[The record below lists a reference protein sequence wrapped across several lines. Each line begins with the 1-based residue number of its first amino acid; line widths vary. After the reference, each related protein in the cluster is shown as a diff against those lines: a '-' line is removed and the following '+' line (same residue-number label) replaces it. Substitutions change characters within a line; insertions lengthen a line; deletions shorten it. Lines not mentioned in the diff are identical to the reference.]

1 MLSVGAGVRQSALW
15 KTQYCSPVTRDDF
28 NRYVGDIQQRW
39 PLPFWLAR
47 SFETAEEW
55 NSWSSF
61 ELRPRASDHQG
72 AQLYHVLYHRHA
84 VVLGEAGSGKSFVAR
99 KAIELAAQRGII
111 PIFLP
116 LAEYS
121 RDLLTLIRQ
130 HSSDEV
136 LRATS
141 IEGTPAPRLYIFDG
155 YDEVAADR
163 FNDLV
168 SEINA
173 LVQGEPDSRILLTS
187 RQAFFVGRQ
196 AQLASPFEVFYILD
210 FSDEDVDVV
219 IRNARV
225 DREAFRKA
233 ANLAHLP
240 QELGNPLALDALLK
254 LFKAHGNL
262 GQTRSD
268 ALQHVVD
275 SALESRPTSN
285 PRAQKRALR
294 MLAIAMEV
302 AARNQL
308 TDEESVAVLQRA
320 MKIDAAAARTLL
332 DELAQSVLIR
342 TPEGYRFQLHSYGEY
357 LAAEELSEI
366 QETDRILH
374 LMYLDNTLRPS
385 DSWRNCVSY
394 LMERHCGIRSKFSRK
409 FPDWTLTASPAV
421 FDEQDRTA
429 IVGEL
434 SGSLSRENVYLLRH
448 PTIHVVHLARFVPRA
463 MLPQLRAAVESNN
476 DVEAANAALLL
487 AAYGDRTMADRLLS
501 LALDTTRNSYVRHHA
516 LVAYDQIGTPASVP
530 RLLDIQDWDEPTV
543 LSRIDAAAG
552 LIDSTNAPLVIAALC
567 RTDAI
572 ISSAVHRFYEL
583 NDPADLEAILD
594 ALIALP
600 ADALQR
606 NHLSYYLDRFWW
618 SLARS
623 WQPEWVDKV
632 VELVVRFE
640 EVGHPDDR
648 DLRRHFVPAMQSLP
662 DHGYAIGL
670 RIIERLLEAGR
681 DVHHLYQAIPALV
694 GPDIA
699 RWLVAQ
705 PGSENLVGTV
715 RSFGPPETTDVLQ
728 GPITPQQQET
738 LDQWQRKEQ
747 QLQERTQRLERT
759 IATSEDASVLY
770 PALAQVDPACWPEV
784 GADRCSWLATFVGE
798 QLGQLDLRTRIRW
811 RSETELTRPGVL
823 HLLLALI
830 NRYELRVADDE
841 PLAVALLVETH
852 ATRTYHQRFGL
863 SDSAVEAIEELL
875 EAVDTPN
882 PGLDQIL
889 SFIRDVD
896 LRTPRIM
903 AAIERITM
911 DEARPTWI
919 RDGAV
924 RTIAGAR
931 DAEAL
936 LRVAPTLPPDL
947 KRVTDDFLV
956 EAQHRGTI
964 ERRLR
969 HLLDDPAALA
979 SGVVD
984 IHFNNNPLEWVGKIR
999 EPAVWDKLV
1008 RLRRLALQRE
1018 LYTVASLLTNT
1029 LAQIDMVGAAQVV
1042 DRQIEDAP
1050 ASWQPSL
1057 RQQALEMERDATI
1070 SEAQGVAFE
1079 GVLRRLENATTLN
1092 RFKIWVEGPT
1102 DCPSVE
1108 ELVRKVPDAENLNIV
1123 VQSLGGWAT
1132 MLSPQW
1138 THVHLGDGCHDFAI
1152 LLDGDRAYDYTRPGL
1167 VMRRDTRRL
1176 LARLQRDGIEVK
1188 ALHRYALENYFPRR
1202 AFETV
1207 TKRDLSTHFPL
1218 DPRKPVRKQIRGYN
1232 KNMNVDLARL
1242 ATLADLTGTDLRD
1255 FLERAAQLAGD

>member
-715 RSFGPPETTDVLQ
+715 RSFGP
-728 GPITPQQQET
+728 
-738 LDQWQRKEQ
+738 RK
-747 QLQERTQRLERT
+747 RRM
-759 IATSEDASVLY
+759 
-770 PALAQVDPACWPEV
+770 C
-784 GADRCSWLATFVGE
+784 CK
-798 QLGQLDLRTRIRW
+798 
-811 RSETELTRPGVL
+811 
-823 HLLLALI
+823 
-830 NRYELRVADDE
+830 
-841 PLAVALLVETH
+841 
-852 ATRTYHQRFGL
+852 
-863 SDSAVEAIEELL
+863 
-875 EAVDTPN
+875 
-882 PGLDQIL
+882 
-889 SFIRDVD
+889 
-896 LRTPRIM
+896 
-903 AAIERITM
+903 
-911 DEARPTWI
+911 AR
-919 RDGAV
+919 
-924 RTIAGAR
+924 
-931 DAEAL
+931 
-936 LRVAPTLPPDL
+936 
-947 KRVTDDFLV
+947 
-956 EAQHRGTI
+956 
-964 ERRLR
+964 
-969 HLLDDPAALA
+969 
-979 SGVVD
+979 
-984 IHFNNNPLEWVGKIR
+984 
-999 EPAVWDKLV
+999 
-1008 RLRRLALQRE
+1008 
-1018 LYTVASLLTNT
+1018 
-1029 LAQIDMVGAAQVV
+1029 
-1042 DRQIEDAP
+1042 
-1050 ASWQPSL
+1050 
-1057 RQQALEMERDATI
+1057 
-1070 SEAQGVAFE
+1070 
-1079 GVLRRLENATTLN
+1079 
-1092 RFKIWVEGPT
+1092 
-1102 DCPSVE
+1102 
-1108 ELVRKVPDAENLNIV
+1108 
-1123 VQSLGGWAT
+1123 
-1132 MLSPQW
+1132 
-1138 THVHLGDGCHDFAI
+1138 
-1152 LLDGDRAYDYTRPGL
+1152 
-1167 VMRRDTRRL
+1167 
-1176 LARLQRDGIEVK
+1176 
-1188 ALHRYALENYFPRR
+1188 
-1202 AFETV
+1202 
-1207 TKRDLSTHFPL
+1207 
-1218 DPRKPVRKQIRGYN
+1218 
-1232 KNMNVDLARL
+1232 
-1242 ATLADLTGTDLRD
+1242 
-1255 FLERAAQLAGD
+1255 